1 VGNEFRGDDAAGLA
15 IARAVDPGPGVTVR
29 EFDGEVIGLLDVW
42 GDADNVVIVDAVRSG
57 AVAGTVHR
65 FDASAEPVPA
75 AFSHSS
81 SHTIGVGDAIELA
94 RGLGRLPRRVLIF
107 GVEGVRFDAGAALS
121 PEVAEVLDD
130 VRDQVASAAATLAA
144 ASPPLGSP

>member
-1 VGNEFRGDDAAGLA
+1 MWR
-15 IARAVDPGPGVTVR
+15 
-29 EFDGEVIGLLDVW
+29 DV
-42 GDADNVVIVDAVRSG
+42 DNVVLVDAVRSG

-121 PEVAEVLDD
+121 PEVAGVLDD
-130 VRDQVASAAATLAA
+130 VRGEVASAAEALAA
-144 ASPPLGSP
+144 APPPPGSP

>member
-1 VGNEFRGDDAAGLA
+1 M
-15 IARAVDPGPGVTVR
+15 RAVEPAPGVTVR
-29 EFDGEVIGLLDVW
+29 EFDGEAIGLLDVW
-42 GDADNVVIVDAVRSG
+42 GDADNVVLVDAVRSG

-121 PEVAEVLDD
+121 PEVAGVLDD
-130 VRDQVASAAATLAA
+130 VR
-144 ASPPLGSP
+144 GRGG

>member
-1 VGNEFRGDDAAGLA
+1 MV
-15 IARAVDPGPGVTVR
+15 VR
-29 EFDGEVIGLLDVW
+29 EFDGEAIGLLELW

-57 AVAGTVHR
+57 AAAGTVHR

-107 GVEGVRFDAGAALS
+107 GVEGVRFDAGAPLS
-121 PEVAEVLDD
+121 PEVAGVLDGL
-130 VRDQVASAAATLAA
+130 RGEVASAAATLAA
-144 ASPPLGSP
+144 APPPARIALTSSVAAESLST